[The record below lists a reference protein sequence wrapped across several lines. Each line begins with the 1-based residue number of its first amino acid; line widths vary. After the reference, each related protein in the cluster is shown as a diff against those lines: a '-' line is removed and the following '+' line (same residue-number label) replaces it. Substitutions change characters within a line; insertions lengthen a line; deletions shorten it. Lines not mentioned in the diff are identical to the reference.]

1 MTDETLSIRPGELED
16 INTIGFLAQQIWP
29 ETYGAILPAEQLQY
43 MLNLFYSPAALR
55 KQMVE
60 EQHQFLIVE
69 QEEDEAIGFAS
80 WGVASGGVASGGA
93 ASGEP
98 TAEPG
103 VFKLHKLY
111 VLPGHQGKGLGRTL
125 LQYIFEAIRPEGANR
140 LRLNVNRYNKARQFY
155 EKMGFTV
162 IKEEDVAI
170 GNNYFMNDYVMEIK
184 VPEAEPEQ

>member
-43 MLNLFYSPAALR
+43 MLNLFYSPASLR
-55 KQMVE
+55 RQMVE

-69 QEEDEAIGFAS
+69 QDEEEAIGFAS
-80 WGVASGGVASGGA
+80 WSVA
-93 ASGEP
+93 
-98 TAEPG
+98 AEPG
-103 VFKLHKLY
+103 VYKLHKLY
-111 VLPGHQGKGLGRTL
+111 VLPGQQGKGLGRAL
-125 LQYIFEAIRPEGANR
+125 LQYIFEAIQPEGATI

-162 IKEEDVAI
+162 VKEEDVAI